1 MMCNLPDRA
10 EILRQFVVAV
20 CCLIASVA
28 LVGHAQQPGPA
39 VQSPVESNQKP
50 SAETSKEPSLSSRQ
64 LREAEDAYL
73 AGARLLDH
81 GDMAKAEARF
91 AKAAALN
98 PANADYIQA
107 AALAHEHRVSEL
119 VLQAGKARLSGH
131 STKADDLLAE
141 ARKLDPENR
150 IVTQHTDAALL
161 SSGFR
166 PEIQA
171 QDDPPNGWRQESA
184 AISGPITLLPDPGKQ
199 SFQISAD
206 SQQTIRQVLS
216 RYGIRALF
224 DESVQAK
231 SVRFNLEDVTY
242 DRASTILFQ
251 MTNTFAVPLDPHS
264 VVIATDTTENRQR
277 LERQLQE
284 TIYVPGFSTEQMT
297 ELGNVVRTVFD
308 IKQATVQSGSG
319 SLALRA
325 PEDTLTAVNLT
336 LADLIDGGAEVV
348 LDLRLYTVDLTRQRN
363 IGVQLPQQI
372 GVYNVES
379 EATNLVQANQSLVQQ
394 AISQGLIPANASNI
408 TIALALISSGL
419 VQSTLLS
426 NTIGFF
432 GGGLT
437 ATGITT
443 NTSTTLN
450 LALNSSD
457 TRALDNVQLRVSD
470 RQSGTF
476 RSGTR
481 YPITT
486 STYTSGISGSAA
498 SLAGTTINGVSATSL
513 LNQFGSSSGSV
524 TIPQIQYEDLGLTLK
539 ATPSVQRSGLV
550 RLKLDLKIEA
560 LAGSSINNIP
570 ILANRQYTSDV
581 TVGDGETTLIASS
594 LSRSESAAVSGIP
607 GLSELPGFQTAS
619 STNATET
626 DSSELILLITP
637 HIVRHRSNEIA
648 GPRIAFNQRLP
659 N

>member
-1 MMCNLPDRA
+1 MFYSPNRA
-10 EILRQFVVAV
+10 AIVRQVTLVASS
-20 CCLIASVA
+20 LIAFAA
-28 LVGHAQQPGPA
+28 LDGQAQQIAPA
-39 VQSPVESNQKP
+39 AQSPVDNSQKSSSES
-50 SAETSKEPSLSSRQ
+50 AKEALPSSRK
-64 LREAEDAYL
+64 LREAEDSYL
-73 AGARLLDH
+73 AGARSLDR
-81 GDMAKAEARF
+81 GDMVKAEEQF
-91 AKAAALN
+91 AKAATLN
-98 PANADYIQA
+98 PSKADYIQA

-131 STKADDLLAE
+131 PNKADDLLAE
-141 ARKLDPENR
+141 ARKLDPENS
-150 IVTQHTDAALL
+150 IVTQHTDAATV
-161 SSGFR
+161 SNVFH
-166 PEIQA
+166 PQIQSDEDLATAWTQRA
-171 QDDPPNGWRQESA
+171 QTIA
-184 AISGPITLLPDPGKQ
+184 GPITLLPDPGRQ

-206 SQQTIRQVLS
+206 SRQVIRQVLS

-224 DESVQAK
+224 DDSVQAK
-231 SVRFNLEDVTY
+231 GVRFELDDVSY
-242 DRASTILFQ
+242 AQASKILLD
-251 MTNTFAVPLDPHS
+251 MTSTFSVPIDPHS
-264 VVIATDTTENRQR
+264 VFIAPDTAENRQR

-308 IKQATVQSGSG
+308 VKQATIQNGSG

-348 LDLRLYTVDLTRQRN
+348 LDLRLYAVDRIHQRN

-379 EATNLVQANQSLVQQ
+379 EARKLVQANQSLVQQ
-394 AISQGLIPANASNI
+394 AISQGLVPADASDI

-437 ATGITT
+437 ATGVTT
-443 NTSTTLN
+443 NAPTTLN

-457 TRALDNVQLRVSD
+457 TRALDILQLRVGD
-470 RQSGTF
+470 RQSATF

-481 YPITT
+481 YPIIT
-486 STYTSGISGSAA
+486 STYSSGITGSASA
-498 SLAGTTINGVSATSL
+498 LAGTTINGVSALSL
-513 LNQFGSSSGSV
+513 LNQYGASSGSV
-524 TIPQIQYEDLGLTLK
+524 TIPQIQYEDLGLTVK

-560 LAGSSINNIP
+560 LAGNSLNNIP

-581 TVGDGETTLIASS
+581 TVRDGETTLIASS
-594 LSRSESAAVSGIP
+594 LSRSEAAAVSGIP

-619 STNATET
+619 ADTTAAT
-626 DSSELILLITP
+626 DSSELVLLITP
-637 HIVRHRSNEIA
+637 HIVRHRSNETA
-648 GPRIAFNQRLP
+648 GPRIVFNQRLP

>member
-1 MMCNLPDRA
+1 MMSRLPDRA
-10 EILRQFVVAV
+10 AILRQFTTAAV
-20 CCLIASVA
+20 CLITCFAA
-28 LVGHAQQPGPA
+28 IGGAQQPVPTAQSQPA
-39 VQSPVESNQKP
+39 ADKQQS
-50 SAETSKEPSLSSRQ
+50 AAEPSKKSPIGPRQ

-73 AGARLLDH
+73 AGARLLDR
-81 GDMAKAEARF
+81 GDFATAEARF

-98 PANADYIQA
+98 PSNADYIQA

-119 VLQAGKARLSGH
+119 VLQAGKARLLGH
-131 STKADDLLAE
+131 ADKAENLLAA
-141 ARKLDPENR
+141 ARKLDPENT
-150 IVTQHTDAALL
+150 IVTQHTDAAISAAL
-161 SSGFR
+161 FR

-171 QDDPPNGWRQESA
+171 DDDPMTSGRQRVPTIA
-184 AISGPITLLPDPGKQ
+184 GPITLLPDAGTQ
-199 SFQISAD
+199 SFQVSAD
-206 SQQTIRQVLS
+206 TQQTIRQVLS
-216 RYGIRALF
+216 RYGIRAVF
-224 DESVQAK
+224 DESLQSK
-231 SVRFNLEDVTY
+231 SVRFDLEDVTY
-242 DRASTILFQ
+242 DQAASILFR
-251 MTNTFAVPLDPHS
+251 MTDAFAVPLDPHS
-264 VVIATDTTENRQR
+264 VLIAADTTENRQR

-284 TIYVPGFSTEQMT
+284 TIYVPGFTTEQMN
-297 ELGNVVRTVFD
+297 ELGTVIRTVFD
-308 IKQATVQSGSG
+308 VKQATVQTGSG

-336 LADLIDGGAEVV
+336 LADLIDGGAEVMIE
-348 LDLRLYTVDLTRQRN
+348 LRLYTVDRTRQRD
-363 IGVQLPQQI
+363 IGTQLPQQI

-379 EATNLVQANQSLVQQ
+379 EARKLVQANQSLVDQ
-394 AISQGLIPANASNI
+394 AISQGLIPADASDI

-443 NTSTTLN
+443 NASTTFR

-457 TRALDNVQLRVSD
+457 TRALDTIQLRGGV

-486 STYTSGISGSAA
+486 STYTSGISGNAS
-498 SLAGTTINGVSATSL
+498 SLAGTTINGVSAQSL
-513 LNQFGSSSGSV
+513 LNQASSI

-560 LAGSSINNIP
+560 LAGSAINNIP
-570 ILANRQYTSDV
+570 ILANRQYTSDI
-581 TVGDGETTLIASS
+581 TVADGETTLIASS
-594 LSRSESAAVSGIP
+594 LSRSESAAISGLP

-619 STNATET
+619 ADKTAET
-626 DSSELILLITP
+626 DSSELVLLITP
-637 HIVRHRSNEIA
+637 HVVRHRSNETA